1 MKCSEKN
8 ISQLI
13 LAFINQF
20 EKDIV
25 FNGER
30 YVTRLPFKVDHD
42 LFLDNF
48 KICEAGL
55 INLKRK
61 LADHN
66 FLKEYNEI
74 IKDYESKKIIERVP
88 KNEIYKKPGEIHYL
102 PIRPVIREEK
112 DTTKIS
118 DASFSTNGPSGPNL
132 LTRIFDILL
141 IFRFNSRAILED
153 IKQAFP
159 NIDISKEHRDYL
171 CFLWYDV
178 VASENEAKPIIY
190 RFI

>member
-42 LFLDNF
+42 LLLDNF

-61 LADHN
+61 LAYHN
-66 FLKEYNEI
+66 YLKEYNEI

-118 DASFSTNGPSGPNL
+118 DASFSTNGP
-132 LTRIFDILL
+132 FW
-141 IFRFNSRAILED
+141 
-153 IKQAFP
+153 
-159 NIDISKEHRDYL
+159 SK
-171 CFLWYDV
+171 
-178 VASENEAKPIIY
+178 
-190 RFI
+190 FIN

>member
-25 FNGER
+25 FSGER

-42 LFLDNF
+42 LLLDNF

-66 FLKEYNEI
+66 ILKEYNEI
-74 IKDYESKKIIERVP
+74 FKDYESKKKILKEYQKMKFV
-88 KNEIYKKPGEIHYL
+88 KNLVK
-102 PIRPVIREEK
+102 
-112 DTTKIS
+112 
-118 DASFSTNGPSGPNL
+118 F
-132 LTRIFDILL
+132 
-141 IFRFNSRAILED
+141 
-153 IKQAFP
+153 
-159 NIDISKEHRDYL
+159 
-171 CFLWYDV
+171 
-178 VASENEAKPIIY
+178 
-190 RFI
+190 FICQLDL